1 MKNLLNQTRKK
12 IIKLLG
18 GYTCEP
24 HEALTEIVKEH
35 FNTISEEDIL
45 KEINNGWIFEG
56 QTIPYE
62 VIKVLSGQADA
73 ILRMKV
79 WEVIK
84 KDAKYI
90 SNKKVFLKSQTEY
103 DLIAGKLLLYL
114 FDVIESR
121 LKSISSGKGNIDM

>member
-1 MKNLLNQTRKK
+1 MKNLLNKLRKK
-12 IIKLLG
+12 IVKLLG

-24 HEALTEIVKEH
+24 HEALTEIVKKH
-35 FNTISEEDIL
+35 FNTISEDDIL
-45 KEINNGWIFEG
+45 KEDKEGWFFEG
-56 QTIPYE
+56 QKIPDE

-73 ILRMKV
+73 ILRMKA

-90 SNKKVFLKSQTEY
+90 SNKKMFFKSQTEY

-114 FDVIESR
+114 FNVIESR
-121 LKSISSGKGNIDM
+121 LKLIAGGNGNIDI